1 MNRLPNSKDIFAMQ
15 NILEEVIKEAYEK
28 FDHQSLGASIVI
40 AFVEEEF
47 NERLEKWLS

>member
-1 MNRLPNSKDIFAMQ
+1 MQ